1 MYVAL
6 AVCCLAVFFSWL
18 ASIRRFRYGLFVSF
32 FILGIFSA
40 LRYDFGTDYLTYIA
54 DFEYNESITF
64 STIIFDL
71 EFTKEQGWAF
81 FMKCFSPLG
90 YIVFFGLLSVFI
102 CNTYYRLIKRYVP
115 REYYWFATSIYV
127 FNFNLFILQQ
137 SMIGQSFVMAICVNI
152 FMKIDKL
159 CTKNESVSTCSISKQ
174 SQIVVYG
181 QSKKLQNTLPQRN
194 INLDQILPIIG
205 LLFVIT
211 TLHMSSVVMI
221 PFLLL
226 CFLPMQNDK
235 LLGITMG
242 ILVIIAW
249 VSSSFTQSLFQQFM
263 VINVVSE
270 YSDKY
275 LMEDGMKFGIRRVFE
290 YFPFILSIFYLCN
303 DKIIEKRRQLIF
315 MSMVSFVILPFSS
328 IMLLIAR
335 LAYYFDIF
343 SIAAF
348 PLVYQNIKIG
358 FIRKCLIGLMLAI
371 NIYMWFYLIT
381 NDEWDG
387 KFLEYRTFFSIL

>member
-1 MYVAL
+1 
-6 AVCCLAVFFSWL
+6 
-18 ASIRRFRYGLFVSF
+18 
-32 FILGIFSA
+32 
-40 LRYDFGTDYLTYIA
+40 
-54 DFEYNESITF
+54 
-64 STIIFDL
+64 
-71 EFTKEQGWAF
+71 
-81 FMKCFSPLG
+81 
-90 YIVFFGLLSVFI
+90 
-102 CNTYYRLIKRYVP
+102 
-115 REYYWFATSIYV
+115 
-127 FNFNLFILQQ
+127 
-137 SMIGQSFVMAICVNI
+137 MIGQSFVMAICVNI

-290 YFPFILSIFYLCN
+290 YFPFILSIFIYVM
-303 DKIIEKRRQLIF
+303 I
-315 MSMVSFVILPFSS
+315 
-328 IMLLIAR
+328 R
-335 LAYYFDIF
+335 L
-343 SIAAF
+343 
-348 PLVYQNIKIG
+348 
-358 FIRKCLIGLMLAI
+358 
-371 NIYMWFYLIT
+371 
-381 NDEWDG
+381 
-387 KFLEYRTFFSIL
+387 